1 VPEEKS
7 STNNVIFFHLLKHRL
22 LLPVAALFLLTA
34 TAPPLPADLIS
45 SIFQTGPQRP
55 AAPDDEKKAL
65 RDADQSYK
73 DGAFDLCNDR
83 VTEFLKKY
91 PKSALAPEAELLQAR
106 ALYQLGRDSDALAA
120 LSLPPEQVPAYILA
134 DTLFWQAEIL
144 LDAGKWPDAEQKYRV
159 LLALKDTGGHTEEAN
174 LGLAW
179 ALFKEGR
186 EADAQTLILALTGNG
201 GKAQSPA
208 GQQARLLSAKIALSK
223 GQFKEAIA
231 GLTALLAMKPA
242 PGTAF
247 EANYWL
253 GETYSANNQA
263 DKAVTAYENITGD
276 LQSPQK
282 PPAFPKTLVAQAY
295 LGLGRALHALR
306 QSDQAELAYEQA
318 YQLTESAEVQMD
330 AFLACLENARAAGKL
345 PEAVEKLQDFAKNSD
360 PAGTAAPAALFAM
373 GSVLAEDN
381 ENDKAIGI
389 LESLRVAYA
398 KSAWIPPADYQL
410 GLLYAQT
417 NKPDQAATSLQAC
430 IEANSDPTLVRK
442 ARFELGNILLQ
453 TKDYA
458 GAAAQFAQVSDG
470 ADAPAENASYNF
482 LLTQAWLAKPDIF
495 LKAEAD
501 YKKRF
506 PQSDRLNA
514 LAKIEATLLADA
526 GRIDEAKTACQHA
539 LAQPGGGP
547 GREAL
552 LKLLADLQY
561 QTNDLAGTVATCR
574 QIVDQFPGDS
584 LDAAVR
590 GILVSYEM
598 KKLTDDQVEQKLEA
612 LVQKY
617 DKTPAAAATWF
628 QLGEFYYYRQDYVK
642 AQDAFQQLTAN
653 YPASEDADQAYFF
666 AGCAAAKHYDFAA
679 ARTLLEKVPDASALK
694 PDARLWEARVCQQQ
708 HDFPQAAA
716 LADAVLASE
725 KTGPHFVEASLLKG
739 QCLFALGGTDPS
751 DYALALAAFDP
762 VVKNKDATIAQ
773 RNEAAVR
780 EAKCLEKM
788 GRTDDAMALY
798 LDVLYGRVAGDDAS
812 SPAPPEFS
820 WQIKACWEAGRI
832 REAQKDWRGAIEIYK
847 RGEQIGGADQQ
858 KFRDLENQLRQENYI
873 Y

>member
-1 VPEEKS
+1 MTFS
-7 STNNVIFFHLLKHRL
+7 RL
-22 LLPVAALFLLTA
+22 IKPSLLPAVAALFLLAA
-34 TAPPLPADLIS
+34 TGAPLPADLIS

-55 AAPDDEKKAL
+55 DAPDDEKRAL
-65 RDADQSYK
+65 HEADQAYQ

-83 VTEFLKKY
+83 AGAFLKKY
-91 PKSALAPEAELLQAR
+91 PKSALAPEAQLLQAR

-120 LSLPPEQVPAYILA
+120 LNPPPDQVPPYLLA

-144 LDAGKWPDAEQKYRV
+144 LDAGKWPDAEQKYRA
-159 LLALKDTGGHTEEAN
+159 LLALKDTAGHTDDAN

-186 EADAQTLILALTGNG
+186 EADAQTLIQALTGG
-201 GKAQSPA
+201 GAKTQSPA
-208 GQQARLLSAKIALSK
+208 GQQAQLLSAKIALSK

-253 GETYSANNQA
+253 GETYSANNQP

-306 QSDQAELAYEQA
+306 QSDLAELAYEQA
-318 YQLTESAEVQMD
+318 YQLTESEDVQMG
-330 AFLACLENARAAGKL
+330 AFMACLENAREAGKL

-360 PAGTAAPAALFAM
+360 PAGAAGPSALFAI

-398 KSAWIPPADYQL
+398 KSPRIPAADYEL

-417 NKPDQAATSLQAC
+417 NKPDQAATALQAC
-430 IEANSDPTLVRK
+430 IDANSDPALVRK
-442 ARFELGNILLQ
+442 ARFELGNILMQ

-470 ADAPAENASYNF
+470 ADATAENASYNF
-482 LLTQAWLAKPDIF
+482 LLTQASLAKIDVF

-501 YKKRF
+501 FKKRF
-506 PQSDRLNA
+506 PKSGLLKAMARV
-514 LAKIEATLLADA
+514 EATLLADA
-526 GRIDEAKTACQHA
+526 GRMDEAKAACQNA
-539 LAQPGGGP
+539 IAQPGGGP
-547 GREAL
+547 DQEAL
-552 LKLLADLQY
+552 LKTLADLQY
-561 QTNDLAGTVATCR
+561 QTNDLAGTVATCG
-574 QIVDQFPGDS
+574 QIVDQFPNDS

-628 QLGEFYYYRQDYVK
+628 RLGEFYYYRQDYVK
-642 AQDAFQQLTAN
+642 AQNAFQQLTAN
-653 YPASEDADQAYFF
+653 YPTSDNADYAYFF
-666 AGCAAAKHYDFAA
+666 AGCAAAKHNDFAA
-679 ARTLLEKVPDASALK
+679 ARTLLEKVPDGSPLK

-708 HDFPQAAA
+708 LNFQDAAA
-716 LADAVLASE
+716 MADAVLATE
-725 KTGPHFVEASLLKG
+725 KSGPHFVEASLLKG
-739 QCLFALGGTDPS
+739 QCLFELGAHDPS
-751 DYALALAAFDP
+751 NYALALAAFDP
-762 VVKNKDATIAQ
+762 VVQNKDATIAQ
-773 RNEAAVR
+773 RNEAGVR
-780 EAKCLEKM
+780 SAKCLEKM
-788 GRTDDAMALY
+788 GRTQDAEGLY
-798 LDVLYGRVAGDDAS
+798 LNVLYGRTAGDDAT

-820 WQIKACWEAGRI
+820 WQIEAGWQAARI
-832 REAQKDWRGAIEIYK
+832 REARKDWRGAIEIYQ
-847 RGEQIGGADQQ
+847 RLEQIGGSQQQ
-858 KFRDLENQLRQENYI
+858 KFRDLENLLRRDNYI
-873 Y
+873 YE